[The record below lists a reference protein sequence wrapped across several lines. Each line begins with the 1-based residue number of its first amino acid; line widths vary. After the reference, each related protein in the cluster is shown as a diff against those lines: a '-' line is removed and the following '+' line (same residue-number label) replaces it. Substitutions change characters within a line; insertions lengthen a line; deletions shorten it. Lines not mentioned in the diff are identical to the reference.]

1 MRRVASP
8 TGFGAAAPLLC
19 FVLSAAVIVAGQPAA
34 RAEEPTVL
42 GVVAVD
48 GYADLKKQ
56 LGWLGGQVGQPG
68 LAAIAESLLMVAT
81 QGRGLAGLDVSRP
94 LGAVVTV
101 ANGMPIVHG
110 YVPVKNLDK
119 LLESLQ
125 GTLGPAERDGDA
137 RRVTLQNGIPLEFT
151 EKATPGGTW
160 AVTAIP
166 GSPAGVADPL
176 PLLEQVVGPF
186 SLGIRL
192 FPSVMPEPLRQQLE
206 MILEQAANSAGEQDQ
221 PIDPAAIR
229 GFVTNLQDT
238 ESLELGLAVDPPGE
252 QVFVETSSVQVAGSA
267 AAGTVA
273 AAAQGTLT
281 VGMPAAAN
289 NAKPTL
295 RGHVAQ
301 SLPAELQAGITKS
314 IDDSLAKSGDDPLAA
329 SLGKAARSLLA
340 AMLGAGGLDA
350 AVTVDTSRATAES
363 PLPHVTLGA
372 RIKDGKGLEATLK
385 KLLGGAAALPAPM
398 KVAFDTGTAGGA
410 TLHTITLDLAGTPAE
425 EQLGEKVDVT
435 LAVAP
440 EYAFVLAGGDVK
452 ARAAAALAASGKPDP
467 SAGPIAGLE
476 AALDGLFAYAAAR
489 GEGDEAEQAG
499 KAAEA
504 ARKAGGGAVA
514 LTVKPIERGIA
525 TRLAVDAAAL
535 QAAGAIAADQQAGG
549 LGGGGAVPL
558 PEGFPIPL
566 PVR

>member
-1 MRRVASP
+1 MRRLASP
-8 TGFGAAAPLLC
+8 AGTGLAAPLLC
-19 FVLSAAVIVAGQPAA
+19 LVLAAATVVGGQPLA
-34 RAEEPTVL
+34 RAAEPTVL

-81 QGRGLAGLDVSRP
+81 QGRGLAGLDVTRP

-137 RRVTLQNGIPLEFT
+137 RRVTLQNGIPLEFL
-151 EKATPGGTW
+151 EQATAGGTW

-176 PLLEQVVGPF
+176 PLLERVVGPF

-206 MILEQAANSAGEQDQ
+206 MILEQAANSAGNENQ

-229 GFVTNLQDT
+229 GFISNLQDT
-238 ESLELGLAVDPPGE
+238 ESLELGLAIDPPGE
-252 QVFVETSSVQVAGSA
+252 QLFVETSSVQVAGSA

-273 AAAQGTLT
+273 AAARGALT
-281 VGMPAAAN
+281 VGMPPAAN
-289 NAKPTL
+289 GTKPAI

-301 SLPAELQAGITKS
+301 SLPPELRAGITKS
-314 IDDSLAKSGDDPLAA
+314 IDDTLDKNSDDPLAK
-329 SLGKAARSLLA
+329 SLGKVARSLLVA
-340 AMLGAGGLDA
+340 ILEAGGLDA
-350 AVTVDTSRATAES
+350 AVSVDTSRATAES
-363 PLPHVTLGA
+363 PLPDVTLGV
-372 RIKDGKGLEATLK
+372 RIKDGKGLETRLK
-385 KLLGGAAALPAPM
+385 QLLGGAETLPTAM

-410 TLHTITLDLAGTPAE
+410 TLHTITLDLANTAAE
-425 EQLGEKVDVT
+425 EQLGDKVDLT

-452 ARAAAALAASGKPDP
+452 ARAAAALAASGKPD
-467 SAGPIAGLE
+467 AAAQPIAGLQ
-476 AALDGLFAYAAAR
+476 ATLDGLFAYAAAR
-489 GEGDEAEQAG
+489 SEGDQAEQAE
-499 KAAEA
+499 KAAEV
-504 ARKAGGGAVA
+504 ARQAGGGAVE

-525 TRLAVDAAAL
+525 TRLSVDAAAL
-535 QAAGAIAADQQAGG
+535 QGGAAMAAAQQEGG
-549 LGGGGAVPL
+549 LGGGGGVPL
-558 PEGFPIPL
+558 PQGFPIPL

>member
-1 MRRVASP
+1 MRRVALP
-8 TGFGAAAPLLC
+8 TRISATAPLLC
-19 FVLSAAVIVAGQPAA
+19 FVLSAAVIVAGQPAT

-151 EKATPGGTW
+151 EKATAGGTW
-160 AVTAIP
+160 AVAAIP
-166 GSPAGVADPL
+166 GSPAGVTDPL
-176 PLLEQVVGPF
+176 PLLEKVVGPF

-206 MILEQAANSAGEQDQ
+206 MILEQAATSAGEQDQ

-238 ESLELGLAVDPPGE
+238 ESLTLGLAIDTPGE
-252 QVFVETSSVQVAGSA
+252 QLFVEVSSAQVAGSA
-267 AAGTVA
+267 AAGTVT

-281 VGMPAAAN
+281 VGRPTAADGARPA
-289 NAKPTL
+289 L

-301 SLPAELQAGITKS
+301 SLPPKFKAGITKS
-314 IDDSLAKSGDDPLAA
+314 IDDALDKNADDPLAK
-329 SLGKAARSLLA
+329 SLGKAGRSLLA
-340 AMLGAGGLDA
+340 AMLEAGGLDA
-350 AVTVDTSRATAES
+350 AVTVDTSHATAEA

-385 KLLGGAAALPAPM
+385 KVLGGAAALPAAM
-398 KVAFDTGTAGGA
+398 KVRFDTGSVGNA

-452 ARAAAALAASGKPDP
+452 ARAAAALAASGKPD
-467 SAGPIAGLE
+467 AAAQPIAGLE
-476 AALDGLFAYAAAR
+476 AVLEGLFAYAAVR
-489 GEGDEAEQAG
+489 GEGDEAEQAA

-535 QAAGAIAADQQAGG
+535 QAAGAIAVDQQGGG

>member
-1 MRRVASP
+1 MLRVASP
-8 TGFGAAAPLLC
+8 AGIGVAAPLLC
-19 FVLSAAVIVAGQPAA
+19 LVVGMATVVAGQPVA
-34 RAEEPTVL
+34 RAAEPTVL

-56 LGWLGGQVGQPG
+56 LGWLGGQIGQPG
-68 LAAIAESLLMVAT
+68 LAAVAESLLMVAT
-81 QGRGLAGLDVSRP
+81 QGRGLAGLDVTRP

-125 GTLGPAERDGDA
+125 GTLGPADRDGDA

-151 EKATPGGTW
+151 EKATASGAW

-166 GSPAGVADPL
+166 GSPAGVDDPL
-176 PLLEQVVGPF
+176 PLLEQVVGPL

-206 MILEQAANSAGEQDQ
+206 MILEQAANSAGEQGQ
-221 PIDPAAIR
+221 PIDSEAVR

-238 ESLELGLAVDPPGE
+238 ESLALGLAIDPPGKE
-252 QVFVETSSVQVAGSA
+252 VFVEASSAQVAGSA

-273 AAAQGTLT
+273 AAAQGAVT
-281 VGMPAAAN
+281 VGMPQAAN
-289 NAKPTL
+289 GAKPTV

-301 SLPAELQAGITKS
+301 SLPAELKAGITKS
-314 IDDSLAKSGDDPLAA
+314 IDDALDKNADEPLAKS
-329 SLGKAARSLLA
+329 LGQAGRSLLA
-340 AMLGAGGLDA
+340 AMLEAGGLDA
-350 AVTVDTSRATAES
+350 AVTVDTSPTTAES
-363 PLPHVTLGA
+363 PLPHMTLGA
-372 RIKDGKGLEATLK
+372 RIKDGKGLETKLK
-385 KLLGGAAALPAPM
+385 QLLGGAGALPAAM

-410 TLHTITLDLAGTPAE
+410 TLHTITLDLGGTPAE
-425 EQLGEKVDVT
+425 EQLGEKVDLT

-440 EYAFVLAGGDVK
+440 DYVFVLVGGDVK
-452 ARAAAALAASGKPDP
+452 ARATAALAASGKPDP
-467 SAGPIAGLE
+467 SAQPIAGLQ
-476 AALDGLFAYAAAR
+476 AAVDGLFAYAAAR
-489 GEGDEAEQAG
+489 SKGDEAEQAE

-504 ARKAGGGAVA
+504 ARKAGGGSVE

-525 TRLAVDAAAL
+525 TRLSVDAAAL
-535 QAAGAIAADQQAGG
+535 QAGAAMAAAQQEGG

-558 PEGFPIPL
+558 PQGFPIPL

>member
-8 TGFGAAAPLLC
+8 AGIGAAAPLLC
-19 FVLSAAVIVAGQPAA
+19 FVLAVATVVAGQSAA
-34 RAEEPTVL
+34 RADEPTVL

-68 LAAIAESLLMVAT
+68 LAGIAESLLMVAT
-81 QGRGLAGLDVSRP
+81 QGQGLAGLDVTRP

-125 GTLGPAERDGDA
+125 GTLGPVEREGDA
-137 RRVTLQNGIPLEFT
+137 RRITLRNGIPLEFK
-151 EKATPGGTW
+151 EKATAGGAW

-166 GSPAGVADPL
+166 GSPAGVDDPL
-176 PLLEQVVGPF
+176 PLLNQVVGPF

-206 MILEQAANSAGEQDQ
+206 MILEQAANSAGEQGQ
-221 PIDPAAIR
+221 PIDPEAVR

-238 ESLELGLAVDPPGE
+238 ESLALGLAIDLPGE
-252 QVFVETSSVQVAGSA
+252 QLFVEASSSQVAGSTA
-267 AAGTVA
+267 AATVA

-289 NAKPTL
+289 YAKPAI

-301 SLPAELQAGITKS
+301 SLPPELKAGITKS
-314 IDDSLAKSGDDPLAA
+314 IDEALDKNEDEPLAN
-329 SLGKAARSLLA
+329 SLGKAGRSLLA
-340 AMLGAGGLDA
+340 AMLEAGGIDA
-350 AVTVDTSRATAES
+350 AVTVDTSPTTAES
-363 PLPHVTLGA
+363 PLPHVTLGV

-385 KLLGGAAALPAPM
+385 QLLGGDAALPAGM
-398 KVAFDTGTAGGA
+398 KVVFGTGTAGNA
-410 TLHTITLDLAGTPAE
+410 TLHTITLDLADSPAA
-425 EQLGEKVDVT
+425 EQLGDSIDLT

-467 SAGPIAGLE
+467 SAGPIAGLQ

-489 GEGDEAEQAG
+489 SKGDEAEQAE
-499 KAAEA
+499 KAAEV
-504 ARKAGGGAVA
+504 ARKAGGGAVEV
-514 LTVKPIERGIA
+514 TVKPIERGVA

-535 QAAGAIAADQQAGG
+535 KAAAAMVAAQQEGG

-558 PEGFPIPL
+558 PQGFPIPL

>member
-8 TGFGAAAPLLC
+8 AGIGAAAPLLC
-19 FVLSAAVIVAGQPAA
+19 FVLAVATVVAGQPAA
-34 RAEEPTVL
+34 RADEPTVL

-68 LAAIAESLLMVAT
+68 LAGIAESLLMVAT
-81 QGRGLAGLDVSRP
+81 QGQGLAGLDVTRP

-110 YVPVKNLDK
+110 YVPVNNLDK

-125 GTLGPAERDGDA
+125 GTLGPVERDGDA
-137 RRVTLQNGIPLEFT
+137 RRVTLQNGIPLEFK
-151 EKATPGGTW
+151 EKATAGGAW

-166 GSPAGVADPL
+166 GSPAGVDDPL
-176 PLLEQVVGPF
+176 PLLNQVVGPF

-206 MILEQAANSAGEQDQ
+206 MILEQAANSAGEQGQ
-221 PIDPAAIR
+221 PIDPEAVR

-238 ESLELGLAVDPPGE
+238 ESLALGLAIDPPGE
-252 QVFVETSSVQVAGSA
+252 QLFVEASSAQVAGSTA
-267 AAGTVA
+267 AATVA

-289 NAKPTL
+289 AAKPAI

-301 SLPAELQAGITKS
+301 SLPPELKAGITKS
-314 IDDSLAKSGDDPLAA
+314 IDEALDKNADEPLAK
-329 SLGKAARSLLA
+329 SLGKAGRSLLA
-340 AMLGAGGLDA
+340 AMLEAGGIDA
-350 AVTVDTSRATAES
+350 AVTVDTSPATAQS

-385 KLLGGAAALPAPM
+385 QLLGGGAALPAAM
-398 KVAFDTGTAGGA
+398 KVAFDTGTAGNA
-410 TLHTITLDLAGTPAE
+410 TLHTITLDLADSPAA
-425 EQLGEKVDVT
+425 EQLGDTVDLT

-467 SAGPIAGLE
+467 SAGPIAGLQ

-489 GEGDEAEQAG
+489 GEGDEAEQAEQ
-499 KAAEA
+499 AAEA
-504 ARKAGGGAVA
+504 ARKAGGGAVEV
-514 LTVKPIERGIA
+514 TVKPIERGVA

-535 QAAGAIAADQQAGG
+535 KAAAAMAAAQQEGG
-549 LGGGGAVPL
+549 FGGGGAVPL
-558 PEGFPIPL
+558 PQGFPIPL

>member
-8 TGFGAAAPLLC
+8 AGIGVASPLLC
-19 FVLSAAVIVAGQPAA
+19 FALGMAVVAAGQPPA
-34 RAEEPTVL
+34 RAAEPTVL

-56 LGWLGGQVGQPG
+56 LAWLGGQIGQPG
-68 LAAIAESLLMVAT
+68 LAAVSESLLMVAT
-81 QGRGLAGLDVSRP
+81 QGRGLAGLDVTRP

-125 GTLGPAERDGDA
+125 GTLGPVERDGEA
-137 RRVTLQNGIPLEFT
+137 RRVTLQNGIPLELT
-151 EKATPGGTW
+151 EKATASGGW
-160 AVTAIP
+160 AVAAIP
-166 GSPAGVADPL
+166 GSPPGVDDPL
-176 PLLEQVVGPF
+176 PLLEQVVGPL

-206 MILEQAANSAGEQDQ
+206 MILEQAANSAGDQGQ
-221 PIDPAAIR
+221 PIDSGAIR

-238 ESLELGLAVDPPGE
+238 ECLALGLAIDPPGK
-252 QVFVETSSVQVAGSA
+252 QFFVEASSAQVAGSA
-267 AAGTVA
+267 AAGTAA

-289 NAKPTL
+289 GARPAL

-301 SLPAELQAGITKS
+301 SLPPELRVGITKS
-314 IDDSLAKSGDDPLAA
+314 IDDALDKNADEPLAK
-329 SLGKAARSLLA
+329 SLGKAGRSLLA
-340 AMLGAGGLDA
+340 AMLEAGGLDA
-350 AVTVDTSRATAES
+350 AVTVDTSLATAES
-363 PLPHVTLGA
+363 PLPEVTLGT

-385 KLLGGAAALPAPM
+385 RLLGGAAALPAAM

-410 TLHTITLDLAGTPAE
+410 TLHTITLDLSGTPAE
-425 EQLGEKVDVT
+425 EQFGDKVDIT

-452 ARAAAALAASGKPDP
+452 ARAAAALAASGKPD
-467 SAGPIAGLE
+467 AAAQPIAGLQ
-476 AALDGLFAYAAAR
+476 AAVDGLFAYAAAR
-489 GEGDEAEQAG
+489 SKGDEAEQAE

-504 ARKAGGGAVA
+504 ARKAGGGAVE

-525 TRLAVDAAAL
+525 TRLSVDAGAL
-535 QAAGAIAADQQAGG
+535 QAAGAMAAAQQEGG

-558 PEGFPIPL
+558 PQGFPIPL